1 MCNENNPTVI
11 TLDHGYQKVTV
22 ELPWDA
28 GMDDLIDAFYGMCVC
43 ATFTPRT
50 IIQGFQEFLE
60 EKAESMKLQRYDDDD
75 EE

>member
-1 MCNENNPTVI
+1 MFDENKPTVI
-11 TLDHGYQKVTV
+11 TLDHGHQKVTV

-43 ATFTPRT
+43 ATFTPGT
-50 IIQGFQEFLE
+50 IIQGFREFLE
-60 EKAESMKLQRYDDDD
+60 EKAESMKLQCYDDD